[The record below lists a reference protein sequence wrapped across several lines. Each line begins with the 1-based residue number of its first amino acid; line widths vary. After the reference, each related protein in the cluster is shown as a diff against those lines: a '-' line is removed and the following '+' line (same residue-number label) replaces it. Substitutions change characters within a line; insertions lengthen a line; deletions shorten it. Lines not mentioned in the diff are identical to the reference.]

1 MKKGEKEAP
10 KAKQPNPPPFGS
22 KGVEA
27 GTDPRG
33 AQGSPGSPGPKKKF
47 FWAPWSKEKKRN
59 FFISFIYI
67 IYF

>member
-33 AQGSPGSPGPKKKF
+33 AQGSPGSPGPKEKF
-47 FWAPWSKEKKRN
+47 FLGPLVQRKKEK
-59 FFISFIYI
+59 FFY
-67 IYF
+67 

>member
-33 AQGSPGSPGPKKKF
+33 PKGARALLAQRKKFFGPPGPKKKREIF
-47 FWAPWSKEKKRN
+47 LLV
-59 FFISFIYI
+59 
-67 IYF
+67 